1 MRQAGWIA
9 FLLLTVGLVT
19 YEASVDQSTVTATSD
34 SSTGVNHTE
43 EGGGGFPG
51 NGPK

>member
-1 MRQAGWIA
+1 MRQASWIA
-9 FLLLTVGLVT
+9 FLLFTVGLVT
-19 YEASVDQSTVTATSD
+19 YEASIDQSTVAATSD
-34 SSTGVNHTE
+34 STGGNQTE